1 MTSPHTA
8 PALEILIVEDD
19 PALAS
24 LVLTAVSVFVGARVH
39 VAHTVRSARELV
51 HQFAIHLAVID
62 IGLPDGSGIDLLRA
76 LKRGGGDADALTPV
90 CVMHT
95 VFDTDDMLF
104 AALGAGA
111 DGYLLKGESSG
122 MMAARLRAALRGEPA
137 ISPAIARRV
146 LDLVRDVAGRAPAST
161 LMPGDRHFS
170 SAGLT
175 PGELRVL
182 RLIARGATVAE
193 VASALGTSVN
203 TVKSQVKRVYARLDV
218 HSRVAAAEKARRLG
232 LLVDL
237 A

>member
-1 MTSPHTA
+1 MTIQPHAA
-8 PALEILIVEDD
+8 PLQILIVEDD
-19 PALAS
+19 LALAS
-24 LVLTAVSVFVGARVH
+24 LAQTAVSVFVGARIH
-39 VAHTVRSARELV
+39 VVHTVRDARSLLDQ
-51 HQFAIHLAVID
+51 HAIDLAVID
-62 IGLPDGSGIDLLRA
+62 IGLPDGSGIDLLLA
-76 LKRGGGDADALTPV
+76 LKASSGNPTGASPV

-122 MMAARLRAALRGEPA
+122 MMASRLRAAMRGEPA

-146 LDLVRDVAGRAPAST
+146 LDLVRTGAPT
-161 LMPGDRHFS
+161 LARTPGADQAS

-175 PGELRVL
+175 AAELRVL
-182 RLIARGATVAE
+182 RLIAQGATVAE
-193 VASALGTSVN
+193 VASTLGTSVN

-232 LLVDL
+232 LLFD
-237 A
+237 AE

>member
-1 MTSPHTA
+1 MTSQPITT
-8 PALEILIVEDD
+8 PLEILIVEDD

-24 LVLTAVSVFVGARVH
+24 LAQTAVSVFVGARIH
-39 VAHTVRSARELV
+39 VAHTARDAREFIEQ
-51 HQFAIHLAVID
+51 HAIDLAVID
-62 IGLPDGSGIDLLRA
+62 IGLPDGSGIDVLRV
-76 LKRGGGDADALTPV
+76 LKAGSGLATSKTPV

-122 MMAARLRAALRGEPA
+122 MMASRLRAAMRGEPA

-146 LDLVRDVAGRAPAST
+146 LDLVRASAPATSPP
-161 LMPGDRHFS
+161 PGADHAS

-175 PGELRVL
+175 AGELRVL
-182 RLIARGATVAE
+182 RLIAQGATVAE
-193 VASALGTSVN
+193 VASTLGRSVN

-232 LLVDL
+232 LLLDSE
-237 A
+237 